1 MKGAKGFRVWV
12 SGLARVLMSMHGG
25 WAQGCKPTPQTPNP
39 ITLRLRL
46 VGLTVLEFWL
56 QDWKV
61 GGFQEYT
68 VRGYGTPPSP
78 PRDGIQFNEPI
89 YPNKLAC
96 IYIYMY
102 THKYIYI

>member
-1 MKGAKGFRVWV
+1 M
-12 SGLARVLMSMHGG
+12 
-25 WAQGCKPTPQTPNP
+25 
-39 ITLRLRL
+39 
-46 VGLTVLEFWL
+46 EFWL

-96 IYIYMY
+96 IYIYVY
-102 THKYIYI
+102 TKIYIYNMCNPYIHTYIHTHNNNNTGLDLCDPECNVLRGFGLLGDQG